1 MYDWLS
7 AQRAPQ
13 RRSFEAAKVDRLT
26 ARWLTTGRAID
37 EELRGQLDALRN
49 RSRDLFKNNEYAAK
63 FGRMV
68 RNNVV
73 GPEGF
78 ILQGRVMD
86 ANNVSDRAANKAIE
100 AAYWRWMRPGNCDI
114 TGKYSYNDLV
124 RVLAFSLARD
134 GEIMLRRFRGKG
146 FGEFGFQLQVLD
158 VQRLDTTQNRP
169 RTANVN
175 AIVMGI
181 ELDGYGRPVSYIF
194 RNNRADGSNTPEVI
208 PASEIIHRFIPQEP
222 EQSRG
227 VPWLHAAMRR
237 LNDLNGYREA
247 AVIAARIG
255 ASKMGMYVSPDGA
268 PPAADEKTD
277 DGDFIE
283 DLEPGTFAVAP
294 AGYDFK
300 TFDPTYPHEQFDAF
314 NRATLRGIASAC
326 GVAYSGLA
334 NDLTDVNFS
343 SIRSGVLEER
353 DEWMVIQNWLVAQ
366 LLTPVFEEWL
376 EYSLLAGKI
385 VLDNGTPLPAA
396 KLSKFREH
404 VFQPRRWGW
413 VDPLKD
419 IKASVEAINNGLDSP
434 QRIAAQQGR
443 DIEDVL
449 DDIAAYNVL
458 LKERNITLN
467 AGAKT
472 APVAAPSP
480 DDASD
485 QALRVKL
492 AAALSRTL
500 EPPASPAQSAV
511 HVHLN
516 QEPTQISI
524 PAPVVNITNQR
535 DANPAPV
542 VNVTVEP
549 APVTVHVEPT
559 PIQVDVQ
566 PAQVTVE
573 LEANLPE
580 QNITLEMPARKTETR
595 ITRDGLGRIKETTQ
609 IETDV

>member
-1 MYDWLS
+1 MYEWVNAS
-7 AQRAPQ
+7 RPA
-13 RRSFEAAKVDRLT
+13 RRGFEAAKIDRLT
-26 ARWLTTGRAID
+26 ARWMATNTAID
-37 EELRGQLDALRN
+37 DELRGQLDALRA

-78 ILQGRVMD
+78 ILQARVTDPSGSAD
-86 ANNVSDRAANKAIE
+86 AAANKAIE
-100 AAYWRWMRPGNCDI
+100 AAFWRWMRASNCDI
-114 TGKYSYNDLV
+114 AGRSSFQDQCRTSVFG
-124 RVLAFSLARD
+124 LARD
-134 GEIMLRRFRGKG
+134 GEMLLREFRGPG
-146 FGEFGFQLQVLD
+146 YGEFGYMLQILD
-158 VQRLDTTQNRP
+158 VQRIDTTQNRP
-169 RTANVN
+169 RTASQN
-175 AIVMGI
+175 AIVMGV
-181 ELDGYGRPVSYIF
+181 EQDANQRPVAYYF
-194 RNNRADGSNTPEVI
+194 RNARQGVNEVERV
-208 PASEIIHRFIPQEP
+208 PASEIRHHFIMQEP

-255 ASKMGMYVSPDGA
+255 ASKMGMYVSPTGE
-268 PPAADEKTD
+268 PPAADDTD
-277 DGDFIE
+277 AEGNFIE
-283 DLEPGTFAVAP
+283 DLEPGTFGVAP

-314 NRATLRGIASAC
+314 NKATLRGIASAC

-353 DEWMVIQNWLVAQ
+353 DEWMVIQNWLIGTV
-366 LLTPVFEEWL
+366 LTPIFETWL
-376 EYSLLAGKI
+376 EMALMGGKI
-385 VLDNGTPLPAA
+385 TFPNGTPLPAS
-396 KLSKFREH
+396 KLWKFREH
-404 VFQPRRWGW
+404 VWQPRRWSW

-419 IKASVEAINNGLDSP
+419 IKASIEAINNGLDSP

-449 DDIAAYNVL
+449 DDIAAYQAMVAA
-458 LKERNITLN
+458 KGITL
-467 AGAKT
+467 A
-472 APVAAPSP
+472 AAPKPAGSEPPAP
-480 DDASD
+480 DDAEEK
-485 QALRVKL
+485 ALRL
-492 AAALSRTL
+492 QTTAALQRSL
-500 EPPASPAQSAV
+500 EIIGAQREQGV

-516 QEPTQISI
+516 QEPMQVSI
-524 PAPVVNITNQR
+524 PAPVVNITNER

-580 QNITLEMPARKTETR
+580 QNITLEMPARKTVTTIE
-595 ITRDGLGRIKETTQ
+595 RDGLSRIKSTTQ